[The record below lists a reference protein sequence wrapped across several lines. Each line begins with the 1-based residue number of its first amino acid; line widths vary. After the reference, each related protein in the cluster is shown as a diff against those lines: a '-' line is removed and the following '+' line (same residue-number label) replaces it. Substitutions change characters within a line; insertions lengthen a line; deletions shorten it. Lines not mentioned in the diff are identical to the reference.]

1 MSVIPLPI
9 MLNSETG
16 RENENAPDLMVEI
29 LLLYSIEMTLKAL
42 NDGILRG
49 T

>member
-9 MLNSETG
+9 ILNLETG
-16 RENENAPDLMVEI
+16 TESENAPDLMVEI
-29 LLLYSIEMTLKAL
+29 LLLYSIGMTLKAL